1 MKFLKRNIPY
11 EIPPSIDKSTFWL
24 EIMTLSH
31 HCCLCSSWSCQ
42 KVPSCCILIITFYF
56 FYKKFPTQLV
66 NSINKQWKHSFK
78 ALQILN
84 PYLKGT
90 AFIWSSIQVLMKQHI
105 GCNIYI
111 GCNDAVHT
119 LKKWHHMT
127 DYLFQKPNIFGD
139 LLVPFLISPVHLLVL
154 ALHKKD
160 NVLKCLWKSL
170 ADLAQSVAQ
179 VAPNFRQYSGLV

>member
-11 EIPPSIDKSTFWL
+11 EIPPSIDESTFWL

-31 HCCLCSSWSCQ
+31 CCCLCSTWSCQ

-56 FYKKFPTQLV
+56 FYKKFLTQFV

-78 ALQILN
+78 TLQILN

-90 AFIWSSIQVLMKQHI
+90 AFTWSSIKVLMEQHI
-105 GCNIYI
+105 GGNIYI

-119 LKKWHHMT
+119 LKNGITWQTIYSKKLIYLVISLFLFWLAQCISQSWHC
-127 DYLFQKPNIFGD
+127 I
-139 LLVPFLISPVHLLVL
+139 
-154 ALHKKD
+154 KKTMF
-160 NVLKCLWKSL
+160 KCLWKSL
-170 ADLAQSVAQ
+170 ADLAQSAAQ
-179 VAPNFRQYSGLV
+179 VGPNFRQYSGLV